1 MYALKHHPSLT
12 PQRWSTFPTEK
23 QIFMIGN
30 ELNRLLSSLA
40 ADQDEDTLKL
50 TIECALEL
58 TDLTICCQKG
68 NLRFEL
74 LRWRDLLASLY
85 LLDKEKL
92 KKLTPEVDLL
102 LKTLLSLN
110 SKSAILL

>member
-12 PQRWSTFPTEK
+12 PERWSSFPTEK

-30 ELNRLLSSLA
+30 EINSLLSSLA
-40 ADQDEDTLKL
+40 ADQDEETLKL
-50 TIECALEL
+50 TIERALEL
-58 TDLTICCQKG
+58 PDLTICCQKG

-85 LLDKEKL
+85 LLNKGDL
-92 KKLTPEVDLL
+92 KKLAQEVDLL